1 MINEICVIGHPSY
14 CGGADTELLDQ
25 IKCWHKMGIKI
36 YICHTGPIHGI
47 VKKLKPKLE
56 DEYGCTYI
64 KPRHW
69 NRLRGMHCISFC
81 NGEFLNNI
89 QSIKR
94 YAKTTTFVNCMTWN
108 FKKEIE
114 CQSKGLI
121 DFHLYQSDHGMK
133 MVSKGLKKFK
143 DYKPLRFDP
152 YFDTSAF
159 TYYDNRPNDH
169 FRFGRISRADLV
181 KFSGSQLEIY
191 DYFKSPVPKSGL
203 VLGWNP
209 MISKKIKLKPNNIR
223 SKNHNGKKV
232 YFYKDYLQLMKEGA
246 VSQQDF
252 YKFCDVL
259 ILSADTFENL
269 PRVGFECMAS
279 GTVMIVDDRGGWQ
292 LQVEDGATGYLCK
305 GAKDF
310 IKKSSFIASNPDL
323 KEELRGLA
331 RHKLEKEWGIE
342 NSMKSWDR
350 VFKTINSK
358 N

>member
-1 MINEICVIGHPSY
+1 MIKEICVIGHPSY
-14 CGGADTELLDQ
+14 CGGADTELFDQ
-25 IKCWHKMGIKI
+25 IKCWHKMGVKI
-36 YICHTGPIHGI
+36 YILHTGPIYGI
-47 VKKLKPKLE
+47 VKKLKPILE
-56 DEYGCTYI
+56 KEYGCTYL

-69 NRLRGMHCISFC
+69 NQARGMHCISFC

-89 QSIKR
+89 KTIKR
-94 YAKTTTFVNCMTWN
+94 YAKSTTFVNCMTWN

-133 MVSKGLKKFK
+133 MVSKQLKKFK

-169 FRFGRISRADLV
+169 FRFGRISRADIV
-181 KFSGSQLEIY
+181 KYSGSQLEIY

-209 MISKKIKLKPNNIR
+209 MISKKIKLKPNNIKTKTHG
-223 SKNHNGKKV
+223 SNKV

-252 YKFCDVL
+252 YKFCDVM

-279 GTVMIVDDRGGWQ
+279 GTVMVVDDRGGWQ
-292 LQVEDGATGYLCK
+292 IQVDDGATGYLCN
-305 GAKDF
+305 GPKDF

-331 RHKLEKEWGIE
+331 RHKLEREWGIE

-350 VFKTINSK
+350 VFKSMDAIV
-358 N
+358 